1 MAVDE
6 YFSRLTEMLQRI
18 ADVLP
23 RYRIYTELF
32 SKHETLQKAISQV
45 YLAVETFV
53 FEAAEVFESSRR
65 VLTNAAWKGFDQ
77 KFEGSLNELRTHAE
91 KVERAADVAHMI
103 EESNARNDL
112 KADLSSVKAQLD
124 QLQLTI
130 SLGEQSA

>member
-1 MAVDE
+1 
-6 YFSRLTEMLQRI
+6 MLQQI

-32 SKHETLQKAISQV
+32 SKHEPLQEAISQV
-45 YLAVETFV
+45 YSAVTTFV
-53 FEAAEVFESSRR
+53 FQAAKVFESSSR
-65 VLTNAAWKGFDQ
+65 VVTSAAWERFDQ
-77 KFEGSLNELRTHAE
+77 KFEGSLDKLRIHADR
-91 KVERAADVAHMI
+91 VERAADVAHMI

-112 KADLSSVKAQLD
+112 KVELSSVRAQLD

>member
-1 MAVDE
+1 
-6 YFSRLTEMLQRI
+6 MLQQI

-32 SKHETLQKAISQV
+32 SKHEPLQEAISQV
-45 YLAVETFV
+45 YSAVTTFV
-53 FEAAEVFESSRR
+53 FKAAKVFESSSR
-65 VLTNAAWKGFDQ
+65 VVTNAAWERFDQ
-77 KFEGSLNELRTHAE
+77 KFEASLDKLRIHADR
-91 KVERAADVAHMI
+91 VERAADVAHMI

-112 KADLSSVKAQLD
+112 KVELSSVRAQLD